1 MRRLLLLLLSQ
12 KGRKPPRSS
21 LASVLLRHL
30 LPRNQETGERERRR
44 GRRATMKEYWTAL
57 ASLMGALAFLQAV
70 LHAVFPAELRAAV
83 APLLARLTRA
93 FSPYCYF
100 DVMEMDGISSNE
112 IYDAVHLY
120 LSSTAAPAAGARLSL
135 SRPLNSSSF
144 TFGLA
149 ASDRVVDTFRG
160 VAVTWEHVVAPRQSN
175 GFSWRPLPEEK
186 RRFTL
191 RIRRGDRDKLL
202 PAYFDHILAAAE
214 DIRRRSQDRLLYTN
228 ARGGAMDTR
237 GLPWDP
243 VPFKHPST
251 FDTLAMDP
259 ARKEAIKADL
269 RDFADG
275 SAFYERTGR
284 AWKRGYLLYGPPGTG
299 KSSMIAAMANFLG
312 YDVYDLELTEVSSNA
327 ELRKLLMKT
336 TAKSIIVIEDIDCS
350 VDLTNRAAPAPP
362 PKPRPNIDGTIDQD
376 AGAGRSI
383 TLSGLLNFTD
393 GLWSCCGSERIFVFT
408 TNHVEKLDPALL
420 RSGRMDM
427 HIFMSYCSFPAAKI
441 LLKNYLGFQ
450 GDELD
455 RLGDTDDGAA
465 ILRGLEEWIDAAE
478 ITPADVSEVL
488 IKNRRNG
495 QMQAMQELLDVIKA
509 RAEKR
514 QQSGALPAAAE
525 KDAGGD
531 NEAEEEEK
539 RALESP
545 KEGKEKAGIDGC
557 GGGGQDEEADA
568 KKLN

>member
-1 MRRLLLLLLSQ
+1 MR
-12 KGRKPPRSS
+12 
-21 LASVLLRHL
+21 
-30 LPRNQETGERERRR
+30 
-44 GRRATMKEYWTAL
+44 EYWTWL
-57 ASLMGALAFLQAV
+57 ASLMGAVAFLQGV
-70 LHAVFPAELRAAV
+70 VHAVFPAELRAAV
-83 APLLARLTRA
+83 ARLLGRATRA

-100 DVMEMDGISSNE
+100 DVTETEGMSTNE
-112 IYDAVHLY
+112 IYDAVQLY
-120 LSSTAAPAAGARLSL
+120 LSSSAAPAAGARLSL
-135 SRPLNSSSF
+135 SRPHNASSF

-149 ASDRVVDTFRG
+149 ASDRVFDGFRG
-160 VAVTWEHVVAPRQSN
+160 AAVTWEHVVAPRQTQ

-191 RIRRGDRDKLL
+191 RIRRGDREKLL
-202 PAYFDHILAAAE
+202 PAYLDHILASAA

-228 ARGGAMDTR
+228 ARGGAMDAR

-259 ARKEAIKADL
+259 ERKAAIMADL

-299 KSSMIAAMANFLG
+299 KSSMIAAMANHLG
-312 YDVYDLELTEVSSNA
+312 YDVYDLELTEVGSNA

-336 TAKSIIVIEDIDCS
+336 TSKSIIVIEDIDCS
-350 VDLTNRAAPAPP
+350 VDLTNRAAAAAGAPP
-362 PKPRPNIDGTIDQD
+362 PKPRASIDGAIDQD
-376 AGAGRSI
+376 ASSPAGAARSI

-408 TNHVEKLDPALL
+408 TNHIEKLDPALL

-427 HIFMSYCSFPAAKI
+427 HIFMSYCTFPALKI
-441 LLKNYLGFQ
+441 LLQNYLDLQ
-450 GDELD
+450 DSSAA
-455 RLGDTDDGAA
+455 GAGA
-465 ILRGLEEWIDAAE
+465 VMAGLESWIDAAE

-495 QMQAMQELLDVIKA
+495 SKQAMEQLLEVLKA

-514 QQSGALPAAAE
+514 RRRESGPSPAAG
-525 KDAGGD
+525 KVAGGD
-531 NEAEEEEK
+531 DEEEEEK

-545 KEGKEKAGIDGC
+545 KGGGKEQGAMD
-557 GGGGQDEEADA
+557 GQDEETEA
-568 KKLN
+568 KKQL

>member
-1 MRRLLLLLLSQ
+1 M
-12 KGRKPPRSS
+12 
-21 LASVLLRHL
+21 
-30 LPRNQETGERERRR
+30 
-44 GRRATMKEYWTAL
+44 MKEYWTAL
-57 ASLMGALAFLQAV
+57 ASLMGAFAFLQGV

-83 APLLARLTRA
+83 ARLLGRLTRGL
-93 FSPYCYF
+93 SPYCYF
-100 DVMEMDGISSNE
+100 DVTEMDGMSTNE
-112 IYDAVHLY
+112 IYDAVQLY
-120 LSSTAAPAAGARLSL
+120 LSSTAAPASGARLSL
-135 SRPLNSSSF
+135 SRPLNASSF

-149 ASDRVVDTFRG
+149 ASDRVADSFAG
-160 VAVTWEHVVAPRQSN
+160 AAVTWEHVVAPRQGQ

-202 PAYFDHILAAAE
+202 PAYLDHILAAAA

-228 ARGGAMDTR
+228 ARGGAMDAR

-259 ARKEAIKADL
+259 ARKAAIMADL
-269 RDFADG
+269 RDFAGG

-312 YDVYDLELTEVSSNA
+312 YDVYDLELTEVGSNA

-336 TAKSIIVIEDIDCS
+336 TSKSIIVIEDIDCS
-350 VDLTNRAAPAPP
+350 VDLTNRAKPAAPP
-362 PKPRPNIDGTIDQD
+362 RPRPGMDGGIDQD
-376 AGAGRSI
+376 GGGGAGAARSI

-393 GLWSCCGSERIFVFT
+393 GLWSCCGAERIFVFT

-427 HIFMSYCSFPAAKI
+427 HIFMSYCSFPALRI
-441 LLKNYLGFQ
+441 LVRNYLGFQ
-450 GDELD
+450 TDGELD
-455 RLGDTDDGAA
+455 GFAAGAEA
-465 ILRGLEEWIDAAE
+465 EEILRGLEEWVDAAE

-488 IKNRRNG
+488 IKNRRSG
-495 QMQAMQELLDVIKA
+495 KAEAMRELLGVLKDRA
-509 RAEKR
+509 AEKR
-514 QQSGALPAAAE
+514 RGGGGAAASATGKE
-525 KDAGGD
+525 AGGE
-531 NEAEEEEK
+531 NEEEVEEEK

-545 KEGKEKAGIDGC
+545 KEGKEPQAGIDSC
-557 GGGGQDEEADA
+557 GDGQDEAAEA
-568 KKLN
+568 KKQV

>member
-1 MRRLLLLLLSQ
+1 MR
-12 KGRKPPRSS
+12 
-21 LASVLLRHL
+21 
-30 LPRNQETGERERRR
+30 
-44 GRRATMKEYWTAL
+44 EYWTAL
-57 ASLMGALAFLQAV
+57 ASLMGAVAFMQGF
-70 LHAVFPAELRAAV
+70 LHAVFPPELRAAV
-83 APLLARLTRA
+83 ARLLGRMTRS

-100 DVMEMDGISSNE
+100 DVTETDGMSNNE
-112 IYDAVHLY
+112 IYDAVQLY
-120 LSSTAAPAAGARLSL
+120 LSSTAAPSSGARLSL
-135 SRPLNSSSF
+135 TRPHNASSF

-149 ASDRVVDTFRG
+149 ASDRVVDAFLG
-160 VAVTWEHVVAPRQSN
+160 AAVTWEHVVAPRQSG

-202 PAYFDHILAAAE
+202 PAYLDHILATAQE
-214 DIRRRSQDRLLYTN
+214 IRRRSQDRLLYTN
-228 ARGGAMDTR
+228 ARGGAMDGR

-259 ARKEAIKADL
+259 DRKESIKADL

-336 TAKSIIVIEDIDCS
+336 TSKSIIVIEDIDCS
-350 VDLTNRAAPAPP
+350 VDLTNRAAVPP
-362 PKPRPNIDGTIDQD
+362 PGPKPRPSIDGSVDQD
-376 AGAGRSI
+376 AAGAAAGRSI

-408 TNHVEKLDPALL
+408 TNHIEKLDPALL

-427 HIFMSYCSFPAAKI
+427 HVFMSYCSFPALKI
-441 LLKNYLGFQ
+441 LLKNYLCFQ
-450 GDELD
+450 GD
-455 RLGDTDDGAA
+455 AA
-465 ILRGLEEWIDAAE
+465 DCAEVLSGLEEWIDAAE

-495 QMQAMQELLDVIKA
+495 EKQAMEELLDVIKA

-514 QQSGALPAAAE
+514 LIGTAAAR
-525 KDAGGD
+525 KDG
-531 NEAEEEEK
+531 EVEEEEK
-539 RALESP
+539 RAVGSP
-545 KEGKEKAGIDGC
+545 KEGKEPAAGNDSC
-557 GGGGQDEEADA
+557 EVGQDEETDA
-568 KKLN
+568 KKQL